1 MKAWLLLAMVLLVSL
16 LVSPLATPPARAQ
29 ATLDVAKITCG
40 DFAQDKI
47 TDTMTLAVWLS
58 GYAHG
63 LQNSTV
69 VDVTALRKNRDIV
82 WQYCESHRSMSLMDA
97 AKEVLSAGK

>member
-1 MKAWLLLAMVLLVSL
+1 MKAWLFAPLLPIAISL
-16 LVSPLATPPARAQ
+16 TAIPPARAQ
-29 ATLDVAKITCG
+29 VTVDVAKITCD
-40 DFAQDKI
+40 DFARDKI
-47 TDTMTLAVWLS
+47 ADTMTLAVWLS

-82 WQYCESHRSMSLMDA
+82 WQYCESHRAMTLMDA
-97 AKEVLSAGK
+97 AKEVLGASK